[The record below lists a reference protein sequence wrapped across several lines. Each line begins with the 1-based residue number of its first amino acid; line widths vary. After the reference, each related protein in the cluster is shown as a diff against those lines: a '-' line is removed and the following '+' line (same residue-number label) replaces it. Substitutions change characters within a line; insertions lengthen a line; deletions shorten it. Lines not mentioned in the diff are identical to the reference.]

1 MLDFFK
7 DYTLAEALEDIA
19 GAVLLF
25 GMIFLAPYAIA
36 IVKALL

>member
-7 DYTLAEALEDIA
+7 DYTLIEVLEDLA
-19 GAVLLF
+19 GVAVLF